1 MIGLSGT
8 AERVIDAALIDA
20 FCALT
25 GDDDPLHV
33 DEAFARASPYG
44 ARIAPGS
51 LVIAV
56 MMAAAVDATGGL
68 PVAVPSV
75 GFDRLR
81 HTAPVLVGDVIRA
94 DYRVVS
100 FTGGRG
106 HAEILVVNGRGETV
120 AVADHVFAVLGEAA

>member
-1 MIGLSGT
+1 MIGLDGS
-8 AERVIDAALIDA
+8 AERLIDAALVDA

-56 MMAAAVDATGGL
+56 MMAAAVDATGSL
-68 PVAVPSV
+68 DVAVPSV
-75 GFDRLR
+75 GFDRIR
-81 HTAPVLVGDVIRA
+81 HTAAVLLGDTIRA
-94 DYRVVS
+94 EYRVVS
-100 FTGGRG
+100 FDGRRG
-106 HAEILVVNGRGETV
+106 HAAITVTNQRDETV
-120 AVADHVFAVLGEAA
+120 AVADHLFAVVAE

>member
-1 MIGLSGT
+1 MIGLDGS
-8 AERVIDAALIDA
+8 AERLIDAALVDA

-56 MMAAAVDATGGL
+56 MMAAAVDATGSL
-68 PVAVPSV
+68 DVAVPSV
-75 GFDRLR
+75 GFDRIR
-81 HTAPVLVGDVIRA
+81 HTAAVLLGDTIRA
-94 DYRVVS
+94 EYRVVS
-100 FTGGRG
+100 FDGGRG
-106 HAEILVVNGRGETV
+106 HAAITVTNQRDETV
-120 AVADHVFAVLGEAA
+120 AVADHLFAVVTA

>member
-1 MIGLSGT
+1 MIGLEGS
-8 AERVIDAALIDA
+8 AERVIDAALVDA

-33 DEAFARASPYG
+33 DEAFAARSPYG
-44 ARIAPGS
+44 ARIAPGA
-51 LVIAV
+51 LVIAT
-56 MMAAAVDATGGL
+56 MMAAAVAATGSL

-81 HTAPVLVGDVIRA
+81 HTAPVLLGDRIRA

-100 FTGGRG
+100 YADGRG
-106 HAEILVVNGRGETV
+106 HAAIEVRNQHGRTV
-120 AVADHVFAVLGEAA
+120 AVADHVFAVMEAA